1 MGAIDYDREAKNAKF
16 QYSISGDP
24 EHVFSIDPNI
34 GRIELNKSV
43 DYEMKQQYTF
53 LVIATETDSIEKYS
67 ANQTVIVNITNIN
80 DNDPMFNESQYNFT
94 VNEGDSVGT
103 VLGQITAHDNDIGIY
118 GKITYTL
125 SGRGAEMFIV
135 DKNNG
140 TISVAS
146 KLDFESE
153 PSYAIDLEA
162 KDGGNKITEVSVIIV
177 ITDDND
183 NPPIFDPP
191 GTTSASL
198 DENEENGFLV
208 VTVKAN
214 DADSGS
220 NADIRY
226 SIVDGDPLGNF
237 TIDDVTGNITTTG
250 PLDFETRSEFSLVIM
265 AEDQGT
271 PPLNTTKIVAI
282 TIMDT
287 NDNGPYFN
295 QTLYTISLMENT
307 DIDYPIVQLHAFDKD
322 SGANAELVYS
332 IVEGNSAKMFT
343 VNVDGLVLTRS
354 SPDRESTSV
363 YTLNVSASDS
373 GTPKMYAYA
382 TVVINILDENDD
394 SPKFQTTVDKKAIKE
409 GPSTVNSTVANNTA
423 TDKDL
428 GLNGTIEYT
437 IADGNNEGKFAI
449 NSQTGNVTVAHELDF
464 ETVRI
469 YSLKIV
475 ATDQGTPSLSGEYQL
490 VVEVLDI
497 NDNEPKF
504 GQPEYSFTV
513 SENRPSETRIVDLRA
528 DDRDSEENRLI
539 TYSFSRGNLGSA
551 FSINNETGE
560 ITTTR
565 PLDRENTSQYLLTV
579 K

>member
-1 MGAIDYDREAKNAKF
+1 
-16 QYSISGDP
+16 
-24 EHVFSIDPNI
+24 
-34 GRIELNKSV
+34 
-43 DYEMKQQYTF
+43 
-53 LVIATETDSIEKYS
+53 
-67 ANQTVIVNITNIN
+67 
-80 DNDPMFNESQYNFT
+80 
-94 VNEGDSVGT
+94 
-103 VLGQITAHDNDIGIY
+103 
-118 GKITYTL
+118 
-125 SGRGAEMFIV
+125 MFIV